1 MRLSVEPN
9 PGTSI
14 WRIRRRQSV
23 VVLTGT
29 AKEGKAGLPLG
40 TVDIGRSENAYLF
53 RVGLPG
59 VCRNASTF
67 PVLLIY
73 QTCPYIILTYM
84 FLNKHLNAH
93 TVSF

>member
-1 MRLSVEPN
+1 MENQEKP
-9 PGTSI
+9 
-14 WRIRRRQSV
+14 V

-40 TVDIGRSENAYLF
+40 TVDIGCSENAYLF

-59 VCRNASTF
+59 VRRNASKF

-73 QTCPYIILTYM
+73 QTCPYILIYM
-84 FLNKHLNAH
+84 FLKTPKCTHSH
-93 TVSF
+93 FKTYS